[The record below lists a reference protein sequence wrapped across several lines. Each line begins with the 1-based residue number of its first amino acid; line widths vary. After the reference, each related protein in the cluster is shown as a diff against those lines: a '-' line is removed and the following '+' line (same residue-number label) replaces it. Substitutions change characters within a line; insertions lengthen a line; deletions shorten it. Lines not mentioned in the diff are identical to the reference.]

1 MAGAEPGQGFPAG
14 AVNAATADSG
24 APAERPGEPA
34 DDRADSEGAAAGG
47 AGAARPLLLAPGV
60 TIGCRIAM
68 GVTMAFML
76 MIMI

>member
-1 MAGAEPGQGFPAG
+1 MVGAEPGPGFTAG

-24 APAERPGEPA
+24 APAERPGEPT

-47 AGAARPLLLAPGV
+47 VGAARALLLAPEV

-76 MIMI
+76 MISI